1 MTRDTQAYKSKDK
14 VLFLINKTLH
24 NYILTSFNTGI
35 CLQVGIHLS
44 NLFQSNL
51 LYLVILLTIMIR
63 YIVKKISFQYLVL

>member
-51 LYLVILLTIMIR
+51 LY
-63 YIVKKISFQYLVL
+63 